1 MTRQIGPVPGVLPM
15 AFVQGVPVVAQSLPH
30 KSAISIES
38 ISNDQTAH
46 ARYGNQ
52 Q

>member
-1 MTRQIGPVPGVLPM
+1 
-15 AFVQGVPVVAQSLPH
+15 VVAQSLPH
-30 KSAISIES
+30 KSTISIKG